1 MPTSDVDN
9 SQPECTESLR
19 AAGGTKKPL
28 PPAAER
34 ALAEAAARAAARDRA
49 AAARP
54 AEVGGPSGP
63 DPVRYGDWERKGIA
77 SDF

>member
-1 MPTSDVDN
+1 MSDVDN
-9 SQPECTESLR
+9 GQPGPIEQSPPA
-19 AAGGTKKPL
+19 AAGAKKPL

-49 AAARP
+49 AAETP
-54 AEVGGPSGP
+54 AEVGGPRGL

>member
-9 SQPECTESLR
+9 SQTDCTESLP
-19 AAGGTKKPL
+19 AAGGEKKPL

-49 AAARP
+49 AAEGP
-54 AEVGGPSGP
+54 AEMGGPTGP
-63 DPVRYGDWERKGIA
+63 DPVRYGDWECKGIA

>member
-1 MPTSDVDN
+1 MPTPDVDN
-9 SQPECTESLR
+9 GQPEPSGESPP
-19 AAGGTKKPL
+19 ATASGKKPL

-49 AAARP
+49 AEKP
-54 AEVGGPSGP
+54 AEVGGPSGL